1 MKPLLVLTLLAL
13 LVLPRAATAQEAEA
27 PSLME
32 RGLRLFMEGL
42 MEEME
47 PALRDL
53 EGLAEEAKP
62 LLEQLQKD
70 LNERFGD
77 LNAYHA
83 PEVLPNGDILIRRKE
98 PIDPGL
104 PIEPNP
110 DGSIDL

>member
-1 MKPLLVLTLLAL
+1 MKALLILPFLAL
-13 LVLPRAATAQEAEA
+13 PVAAQEAEP

-32 RGLRLFMEGL
+32 RGLKLFMEGL

-53 EGLAEEAKP
+53 EGLAEEAAP
-62 LLEQLQKD
+62 LMRELQED
-70 LNERFGD
+70 LSERFGD

-83 PEVLPNGDILIRRKE
+83 PEILPNGDILIRRR
-98 PIDPGL
+98 DPVDPDV
-104 PIEPNP
+104 PIEPNE